1 VRQFVGGPASSPKLA
16 ASVRCRARAGI
27 SGRGFEPLLRYQ
39 ERNWRKTIAFT
50 WINSNRFV
58 ERVKH
63 AGRVHRCRAGAGVD
77 ADADAEG
84 FCNFLPWIAITTAC
98 ATARD

>member
-1 VRQFVGGPASSPKLA
+1 LTKDDRFHLDQL
-16 ASVRCRARAGI
+16 
-27 SGRGFEPLLRYQ
+27 
-39 ERNWRKTIAFT
+39 
-50 WINSNRFV
+50 NRFV

-63 AGRVHRCRAGAGVD
+63 AGRVHKCRAGVD